1 MAMAGQ
7 GIVNSNQAQNSKA
20 PQYNQGNMAPGKADY
35 NKRGSDL
42 KKAGQQI
49 FNK

>member
-7 GIVNSNQAQNSKA
+7 GILNNNQKGGAYNHG
-20 PQYNQGNMAPGKADY
+20 NQGNMAPGKNDY